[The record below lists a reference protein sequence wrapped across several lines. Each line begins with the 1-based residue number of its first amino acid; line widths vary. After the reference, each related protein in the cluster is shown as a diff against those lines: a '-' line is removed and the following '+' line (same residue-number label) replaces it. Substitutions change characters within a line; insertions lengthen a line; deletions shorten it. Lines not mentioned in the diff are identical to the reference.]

1 MDEVADGLFVG
12 PCPRDITDMMALKDQ
27 HGVTALVSVQTDDD
41 LASLGLSWQLVW
53 RFLVGRGMS
62 VARRP
67 IVDFRDDTLLEGLD
81 EAVEAVQAARSSG
94 HKTLLH
100 CTAGVN
106 RSPSVAIAWLVAH
119 GGMNLD
125 EAWSQVTERRRSE
138 PNRRVLER
146 WAAARAD

>member
-67 IVDFRDDTLLEGLD
+67 IVDFRDDFLEVD
-81 EAVEAVQAARSSG
+81 V
-94 HKTLLH
+94 
-100 CTAGVN
+100 
-106 RSPSVAIAWLVAH
+106 
-119 GGMNLD
+119 
-125 EAWSQVTERRRSE
+125 ERRAE
-138 PNRRVLER
+138 
-146 WAAARAD
+146 